1 MAYLHGA
8 EVGVD
13 VGGVGRAELR
23 IPLPLLV
30 VVDHDHHRRRRRRS
44 WLLGLGGVGGGPL
57 AAPGRRLRL
66 EHHGV
71 VVGQRGE
78 LAERDALA
86 LGGDGHG
93 GDGGRALGGGAGE
106 AGLRRRGVLLAGHLD
121 ALRGCSLLLRAR
133 RRGEAGGGG
142 ADAEVEAEAEEG
154 LGSWRLISSRCA
166 NRNGREG
173 DEIRREFEL
182 EGSHFLR
189 LGIWKFGG
197 GGFQVWGRERFWGN
211 FSVFGA
217 DLENSKRLEVV
228 EEGAREREAAAGGGW
243 GRGNY
248 F

>member
-106 AGLRRRGVLLAGHLD
+106 AGLRRRGVLLAGHL
-121 ALRGCSLLLRAR
+121 RGCSLLLLLAR

-142 ADAEVEAEAEEG
+142 AEAEAEAEEG
-154 LGSWRLISSRCA
+154 LGS
-166 NRNGREG
+166 G
-173 DEIRREFEL
+173 
-182 EGSHFLR
+182 GS
-189 LGIWKFGG
+189 GVTIK
-197 GGFQVWGRERFWGN
+197 
-211 FSVFGA
+211 
-217 DLENSKRLEVV
+217 
-228 EEGAREREAAAGGGW
+228 
-243 GRGNY
+243 
-248 F
+248 